1 MANITKITLSPD
13 NFNRAAGGKIT
24 ATVTFSE
31 DVIVEGQPYMDMVVD
46 MTNGPAI
53 SEGNQARVAWLNY
66 VSGSDTDSLVFEYT
80 LEANDTK
87 SGQNG
92 DVLSIGANALNLN
105 GGTIKN
111 PRTAEDATITH
122 SAVDD
127 TCTVFT
133 PA

>member
-1 MANITKITLSPD
+1 MANITKIHLTPESFD
-13 NFNRAAGGKIT
+13 RTAGGKIT
-24 ATVTFSE
+24 ASVTFSE
-31 DVIVEGQPYMDMVVD
+31 DVIVSGTPYINLTVD
-46 MTNGPAI
+46 MTNGPAV

-66 VSGSDTDSLVFEYT
+66 VSGSDTDTLTFEYT

-92 DVLSIGANALNLN
+92 DVIKVGENALELSSAM
-105 GGTIKN
+105 IKN

-122 SAVDD
+122 SAADD
-127 TCTVFT
+127 ICTVFT

>member
-1 MANITKITLSPD
+1 MANITNISLKPD
-13 NFNRAAGGKIT
+13 DFNRAAGGKIT
-24 ATVTFSE
+24 ATVEFNE
-31 DVIVEGQPYMDMVVD
+31 DVIVEGQPYMNLVVD
-46 MTNGPAI
+46 MTNGPAV

-105 GGTIKN
+105 DGTIKN

-122 SAVDD
+122 SAAGACIVY
-127 TCTVFT
+127 T
-133 PA
+133 P

>member
-31 DVIVEGQPYMDMVVD
+31 DVIVEGNLYMDMIVD
-46 MTNGPAI
+46 MTNGPAV

>member
-31 DVIVEGQPYMDMVVD
+31 DVIVEGHVYMDMIVD
-46 MTNGPAI
+46 MTNGPAV

>member
-1 MANITKITLSPD
+1 MANITKINLTPD
-13 NFNRAAGGKIT
+13 SFNRAAGGTIT

-31 DVIVEGQPYMDMVVD
+31 DVIVTDTPHLNMTVD
-46 MTNGPAI
+46 MTNGPAV
-53 SEGNQARVAWLNY
+53 SEGNQARVARLDY
-66 VSGSDTDSLVFEYT
+66 VSGSDTDSLVFEHT

-105 GGTIKN
+105 SGTIKN

-122 SAVDD
+122 SAAGSCIVY
-127 TCTVFT
+127 T
-133 PA
+133 P

>member
-24 ATVTFSE
+24 ATVTFRE
-31 DVIVEGQPYMDMVVD
+31 DVIVEGNLYMDMIVD
-46 MTNGPAI
+46 MTNGPAV

>member
-1 MANITKITLSPD
+1 MANITNISLKPD
-13 NFNRAAGGKIT
+13 DFNRAAGGKIT

>member
-31 DVIVEGQPYMDMVVD
+31 DVIVEGQPYMDMTVD
-46 MTNGPAI
+46 MTNGPAV
-53 SEGNQARVAWLNY
+53 SEGNQARVARLDY
-66 VSGSDTDSLVFEYT
+66 VSGSDTDSLVFECT

-87 SGQNG
+87 SGQNN

-105 GGTIKN
+105 GTIKN